1 MSSQKINATEFL
13 NGQRCYLS
21 NKSCPAN
28 ADPDFKRGY
37 ALEYERAEINTY
49 QSINAARQQRG
60 K

>member
-37 ALEYERAEINTY
+37 ALEYERAEINTH